1 MRGDVLVVV
10 IAALYAGI
18 QAAQH
23 VGEITG
29 LQGGERGGESQTV
42 HLLIQ
47 CDQASTQAA
56 DN

>member
-10 IAALYAGI
+10 IVALYAGI

-29 LQGGERGGESQTV
+29 LREGERGRESQKI
-42 HLLIQ
+42 HLLIRR
-47 CDQASTQAA
+47 DQASTQVA